1 MIVETAFI
9 DIIDGREHEFE
20 VALESAKNVLAQA
33 PGFLTIYVHRGVE
46 RPNTYMLALGW
57 EKLEDHTV
65 GFRESELFTE
75 WRALI
80 GPYFAN
86 PPQVEHWTLQA

>member
-9 DIIDGREHEFE
+9 DIIHGREHEFE

-33 PGFLTIYVHRGVE
+33 QGFLTIYVHRGVE

>member
-9 DIIDGREHEFE
+9 DIHPGQEAQFE
-20 VALESAKNVLAQA
+20 GALEQAKAVLAKA
-33 PGFLTIYVHRGVE
+33 SGFITIYVHRGIE
-46 RPNTYMLALGW
+46 RPSTYMLALGW

-65 GFRESELFTE
+65 GFRESDLFTE

-80 GPYFAN
+80 GPYFVN
-86 PPQVEHWTLQA
+86 PPQVEHWTLQP